1 MAGHAWEHPTKSS
14 ILRCY
19 LFLVNVFMQKIKCI
33 YAFLLEILMTMYLV
47 MALDNSIL
55 AYNFEE
61 GLAQT
66 LVKKRKILEKRN
78 LKFLYFRLLPARSNG
93 KTLIKMASNDKILVN
108 KNFPGK
114 ILSATY
120 FFF

>member
-1 MAGHAWEHPTKSS
+1 
-14 ILRCY
+14 
-19 LFLVNVFMQKIKCI
+19 
-33 YAFLLEILMTMYLV
+33 MTMYLV
-47 MALDNSIL
+47 IALDNSIL

-78 LKFLYFRLLPARSNG
+78 FRLLPARSNG